1 MEAASWLGPE
11 EGVGRGPRWQMVAG
25 TALILFRSALF
36 RDVFARL
43 LSGSATTVR
52 TRPLPEAVARP
63 LDLGPEP
70 ELTVLLEV
78 NDEEE
83 QLREEVCSYLFAASG
98 KSLRVYV
105 VDLRRDQ
112 MTEYRRKEYRTIDV
126 IKQPAGANSN

>member
-1 MEAASWLGPE
+1 
-11 EGVGRGPRWQMVAG
+11 MVAG

-70 ELTVLLEV
+70 ELTVLVEV

-83 QLREEVCSYLFAASG
+83 QLRDTVCSYLFAASG

-105 VDLRRDQ
+105 VDLRRDL